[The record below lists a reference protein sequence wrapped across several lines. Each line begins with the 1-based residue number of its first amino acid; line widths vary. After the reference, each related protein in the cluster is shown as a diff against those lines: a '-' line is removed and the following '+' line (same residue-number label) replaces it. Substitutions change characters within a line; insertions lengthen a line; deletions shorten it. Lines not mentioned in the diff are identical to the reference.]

1 MTRSLSQTFTTHT
14 NSTADKKPIAITLL
28 QLIALRTAPS
38 VCGIPIMV
46 FLSVWNTK
54 IEVGSLITELFIED
68 DYFWYTKRC
77 LAVHRMRDKALK
89 FEVLSYGIAG
99 QTD

>member
-1 MTRSLSQTFTTHT
+1 
-14 NSTADKKPIAITLL
+14 
-28 QLIALRTAPS
+28 
-38 VCGIPIMV
+38 MV

-54 IEVGSLITELFIED
+54 IEVGSLITELFVKD
-68 DYFWYTKRC
+68 DYFWYAKRC

-89 FEVLSYGIAG
+89 LEVLSYGIAG

>member
-1 MTRSLSQTFTTHT
+1 M
-14 NSTADKKPIAITLL
+14 
-28 QLIALRTAPS
+28 
-38 VCGIPIMV
+38 
-46 FLSVWNTK
+46 
-54 IEVGSLITELFIED
+54 EVGSLITELFIEN